1 MSEPSVVVSVPLFVS
16 VKVRFA
22 EAAKVMSAIVRCR
35 LTVLVVPEPAF
46 VNSTESLFAGWAL
59 FNHDELLFQLALL
72 PAQVKTAAAA
82 SPDKLLHTS
91 IALAAHRQVEE
102 ILKDIFMV
110 VTAACMRTEDWLF
123 DRRI

>member
-1 MSEPSVVVSVPLFVS
+1 MSEPRVVVNEGLFAS

-22 EAAKVMSAIVRCR
+22 EASKVMSAIVRDR
-35 LTVLVVPEPAF
+35 PTVLVVPEPAF

-59 FNHDELLFQLALL
+59 FNHDELLFQAALL

-110 VTAACMRTEDWLF
+110 VTAACMRTVDWLF